1 MQFLPY
7 CRLCWE
13 RTLVGRNRRRGFF
26 LTFMNQSATRRYVV
40 ACVIGAV
47 FSTALVARFSPG
59 LTWDN
64 AAAAGFFALI
74 GLAAQALAHRLPKG
88 GSGSIGF
95 IPFMSALVVAPSV
108 SLVCAVGLAVLA
120 AEVLQ
125 RRVILKASFNVAQH
139 VLAISLATLVFA
151 FLGGVPLPA
160 TGKLQF
166 FPFAASFATFLVVNT
181 VTVSGVMAVSE
192 NRKALQVWKQVTHGT
207 VLYDFLAL
215 PVVYLFAWVYV
226 DKGAWLAS
234 AIAFS
239 LIGLR
244 QLYKTNRQLETVNEE
259 MLQLMVAAIEA
270 RDPYTSGHSQ
280 RVAEYS
286 RIVASAAGLRSR
298 EIERV
303 HTAALLH
310 DVGKIHEEFAPILRK
325 PGRLDEAEFAV
336 MRTHSEKGA
345 ALVSKVTQF
354 RDLVPAIRNHHEAWN
369 GGGYPDQLA
378 GDEIPLWARIIMF
391 ADTID
396 AMTTDRPYRQALSV
410 ASVRDELRSQAGRQ
424 FDPTIAAEL
433 IADRHWQQL
442 ADAIRSNHDSGRYEL
457 FSTVDVPRRTGTA
470 LPISA

>member
-1 MQFLPY
+1 
-7 CRLCWE
+7 
-13 RTLVGRNRRRGFF
+13 
-26 LTFMNQSATRRYVV
+26 MNQTATRRYVL
-40 ACVIGAV
+40 ACVVGAV
-47 FSTALVARFSPG
+47 LSALLAARFSAG
-59 LTWDN
+59 FSWDN

-95 IPFMSALVVAPSV
+95 IPFMSALLVAPSLP
-108 SLVCAVGLAVLA
+108 LVIAVGLAVCA

-125 RRVILKASFNVAQH
+125 RRVALKASFNVAQH
-139 VLAISLATLVFA
+139 VLAISLALLVYA
-151 FLGGVPLPA
+151 FFGGVPLKSKDA
-160 TGKLQF
+160 FHLL
-166 FPFAASFATFLVVNT
+166 PFVASFATFLLVNT
-181 VTVSGVMAVSE
+181 ITVSGVMAVSE
-192 NRKALQVWKQVTHGT
+192 NRRAIQVWKQVTHGT

-215 PVVYLFAWVYV
+215 PVVYLFAWVYA

-234 AIAFS
+234 AIAIP

-286 RIVASAAGLRSR
+286 RIVAQAAGLGSR
-298 EIERV
+298 ASVRV

-325 PGRLDEAEFAV
+325 PGRLDEAEFAI
-336 MRTHSEKGA
+336 MRSHSEKGA
-345 ALVSKVTQF
+345 VLVSKVTQF
-354 RDLVPAIRNHHEAWN
+354 RDLVPAIRNHHEAWD
-369 GGGYPDQLA
+369 GSGYPDKLS
-378 GDEIPLWARIIMF
+378 GERIPIWARVIMF

-396 AMTTDRPYRQALSV
+396 AMTTDRPYRRALTV
-410 ASVRDELRSQAGRQ
+410 DAVREELRSKAGRQ

-433 IADRHWQQL
+433 IADKYWAQL
-442 ADAIRSNHDSGRYEL
+442 ADAIRTNHGTAPRYES
-457 FSTVDVPRRTGTA
+457 FSPSSKPRRAGAA
-470 LPISA
+470 LPIAI